1 MAFID
6 AQHLR
11 FRLKEYFGHDRIYI
25 GQFVWQ
31 VLVRLADFNIVH
43 GEIVRSYFYDAKFID
58 GDDRRK
64 VQEEYFDH
72 IRQSDYCEVRLGRL
86 IDAPEGPRQKGV
98 DVLMAIDMLGKAYEN
113 HYDIAVVL
121 AGGDDFVDIIQAVRD
136 AGKRVC
142 GAYFD
147 KNASPRLIGS
157 FDRRL
162 VLTKNVV
169 KPFMLN
175 EDWMTPEFPSAQI
188 RYT

>member
-1 MAFID
+1 M
-6 AQHLR
+6 
-11 FRLKEYFGHDRIYI
+11 
-25 GQFVWQ
+25 
-31 VLVRLADFNIVH
+31 RLADFNIVH

-121 AGGDDFVDIIQAVRD
+121 AGGDDFEPLELRYFLTFSSREVLAERIRD
-136 AGKRVC
+136 M
-142 GAYFD
+142 FQ
-147 KNASPRLIGS
+147 L
-157 FDRRL
+157 RRFL
-162 VLTKNVV
+162 E
-169 KPFMLN
+169 MR
-175 EDWMTPEFPSAQI
+175 SI
-188 RYT
+188 CH